1 MTGLA
6 SLLFAFSV
14 TAQSTDTFSFMNLDR
29 PVPDG
34 SGSGL
39 SFSTNL
45 TSTIGSVAAARV
57 RLKVT
62 GEYNGDL
69 YAYLRH
75 VTPKGTS
82 LAVLLN
88 RPGRST
94 TDTHGYDGAGMDV
107 TLASSAVADI
117 HLYGNFTNLPNGV
130 ALSGSWQPDARKV
143 NPNTVGSTS
152 TRDAGLDVFLGMEGS
167 GEWTLFVA
175 DLESGGSNMLSG
187 WELELVGGAV
197 PTVTWPRPADVV
209 YGTPLGA
216 AQLNASSSVPGSFS
230 YNPPAGTIL
239 DAGSFQLLTTVFTP
253 TDTVNYQKS
262 TNTALINVQR
272 KPLTITADNKSK
284 VYGAAAPGLSVTY
297 AGFVPGQTNTVLTT
311 QPTLSTAVSAATPVG
326 SYAIT
331 VSGAA
336 SANYLITHVNGT
348 LTVTPAALTITA
360 DNKTKLY
367 GAALPAL
374 SASYNGFVNG
384 DTAGS
389 LSTPPSLTTT
399 ATAASPVAT
408 YSITATGAAAA
419 NYAISY
425 VPGTLSVTPAALT
438 ITADNKTKLYGAA
451 LPVLSAS
458 YSGFV
463 NGDTAG
469 SLTTPPSLTTTAT
482 AASPVA
488 TYSITATGA
497 AAANYAIS
505 FVPGTLSVTPAALT
519 IAADNKAKLYG
530 AALPALSAS
539 YSGFVN
545 GDTAGSLTTP
555 PSLTTTATVASPV
568 GTYPITAT
576 GAAAANYTISYAPG
590 TLAIGA
596 ASSVGSVAVSRN
608 PAVPGQAVTL
618 SYSLGSVPP
627 ASGTPTGTVRF
638 KLDGSTLANA
648 TLVGGVASF
657 TTSTIGFGTHV
668 VTAEYA
674 GDGNYLGVTNALG
687 SSLVVNTPP
696 TAVADAVTRYPTNG
710 LKISIAS
717 LLANDV
723 ESDST
728 DSIHLASTASTSVL
742 GGTVVSNGVWLFYTS
757 PAGNTNTDRFSYTI
771 ADTLGG
777 ISEGTVTI
785 TTVLGTGPS
794 LAMAITNLNNG
805 NYQIRFDGIPNTLY
819 DIETTPTLNPA
830 NWQLWLTKTTD
841 ADGMILVTDPV
852 ANGAPNKFY
861 RTVYKP

>member
-1 MTGLA
+1 MKKRNDCTFRCLSGLMTGLA
-6 SLLFAFSV
+6 SLLLAFSV
-14 TAQSTDTFSFMNLDR
+14 TAQSTNTFSFMNLDR
-29 PVPDG
+29 LVPDG

-94 TDTHGYDGAGMDV
+94 ADTHGYDGAGMDV
-107 TLASSAVADI
+107 TLASSAAADI

-130 ALSGSWQPDARKV
+130 ALSGAWQPDGRKV

-175 DLESGGSNMLSG
+175 DLESGGTNMLSG
-187 WELELVGGAV
+187 WELELVSGVV
-197 PTVTWPRPADVV
+197 PKITWPKPADVV

-216 AQLNASSSVPGSFS
+216 TQLNASSSIPGSFS

-239 DAGSFQLLTTVFTP
+239 NAGSFQLLTTVFTP
-253 TDTVNYQKS
+253 TDNVNYQKS
-262 TNTALINVQR
+262 TNTVLINVQR

-284 VYGAAAPGLSVTY
+284 TYGATVPDLSVTY
-297 AGFVPGQTNTVLTT
+297 TGFVPGQTNTVLTT
-311 QPTLSTAVSAATPVG
+311 QPTLGTAVTAATPVG
-326 SYAIT
+326 NYPIT
-331 VSGAA
+331 VSGGA
-336 SANYLITHVNGT
+336 SANYLITHVDGM

-360 DNKTKLY
+360 DNK
-367 GAALPAL
+367 
-374 SASYNGFVNG
+374 S
-384 DTAGS
+384 
-389 LSTPPSLTTT
+389 
-399 ATAASPVAT
+399 
-408 YSITATGAAAA
+408 
-419 NYAISY
+419 
-425 VPGTLSVTPAALT
+425 
-438 ITADNKTKLYGAA
+438 
-451 LPVLSAS
+451 
-458 YSGFV
+458 
-463 NGDTAG
+463 
-469 SLTTPPSLTTTAT
+469 
-482 AASPVA
+482 
-488 TYSITATGA
+488 
-497 AAANYAIS
+497 
-505 FVPGTLSVTPAALT
+505 
-519 IAADNKAKLYG
+519 KLYG

-555 PSLTTTATVASPV
+555 PSLTTTATVASSV
-568 GTYPITAT
+568 GTYSITAT
-576 GAAAANYTISYAPG
+576 GAVAANYTISYVPG
-590 TLAIGA
+590 TLAVGA
-596 ASSVGSVAVSRN
+596 ASSVASVAVSRN
-608 PAVPGQAVTL
+608 PTVPGQAVTL
-618 SYSLGSVPP
+618 SCSVGSIPP

-638 KLDGSTLANA
+638 KLDGSTLANV
-648 TLVGGVASF
+648 TLAGGVASF
-657 TTSTIGFGTHV
+657 TTSAISFGTHV

-674 GDGNYLGVTNALG
+674 GDGNYLGITNALG

-696 TAVADAVTRYPTNG
+696 TAVADAVLRYPTNG
-710 LKISIAS
+710 LKISIAN

-723 ESDST
+723 EADSA
-728 DSIHLASTASTSVL
+728 DSIHLASIASTSVL
-742 GGTVVSNGVWLFYTS
+742 GGTVVSNGDWLFYTS
-757 PAGNTNTDRFSYTI
+757 PAGNTNTDRFNYTI

-777 ISEGTVTI
+777 TSEGTVTI

-830 NWQLWLTKTTD
+830 NWQWWMTTNTD
-841 ADGMILVTDPV
+841 ANGMLTVPDAVT
-852 ANGAPNKFY
+852 NGAPNKFY
-861 RTVYKP
+861 RTVYR